1 MTQPPDS
8 VKEQMPVTAPSR
20 SQLRQHLRQLRRDI
34 PLTSKQEWDL
44 QITDTLRQR
53 IHQLA
58 PRLIGVYW
66 PIQQEPDLQHC
77 FRQLHNEGYQLA
89 LPIVV
94 SKSEALKFVAWAPDD
109 AMDQDDYGIPI
120 PQQLEHT
127 VVPELLIIPCVGFNQ
142 QCYRL
147 GYGGGFYDR
156 TLAAL
161 NAVNS
166 IGVAYQLALTE
177 FAPEKFDLPL
187 GEIVT
192 ELGIV
197 AKTSPA

>member
-20 SQLRQHLRQLRRDI
+20 SQLRQHLRQRRRDI

-44 QITDTLRQR
+44 QIADTLRQR

-77 FRQLHNEGYQLA
+77 FRQMHNEGYQLA

-120 PQQLEHT
+120 PQQREQT
-127 VVPELLIIPCVGFNQ
+127 VVPDLLIIPCVGFNQ

-177 FAPEKFDLPL
+177 FAAEKFDLPL

-197 AKTSPA
+197 AKMSPA

>member
-94 SKSEALKFVAWAPDD
+94 SKSKALKFVAWAPDD

-120 PQQLEHT
+120 PQQREQT
-127 VVPELLIIPCVGFNQ
+127 VVPDLLIIPCVGFNQ

-177 FAPEKFDLPL
+177 FAAEKFDLPL

>member
-94 SKSEALKFVAWAPDD
+94 SKSEALKFVAWTPDD

-120 PQQLEHT
+120 PQQREQT

-177 FAPEKFDLPL
+177 FAAEKFDLPL

-197 AKTSPA
+197 AKMSPA

>member
-8 VKEQMPVTAPSR
+8 VKEQMPATAPSR
-20 SQLRQHLRQLRRDI
+20 SQLRQHLRQLRRNI

-44 QITDTLRQR
+44 RIANSLRQR

-58 PRLIGVYW
+58 PTLIGVYW
-66 PIQQEPDLQHC
+66 PIQQEPDLQDC

-94 SKSEALKFVAWAPDD
+94 AKSEPLKFVAWAPDD
-109 AMDQDDYGIPI
+109 TMDQDEFGIPI
-120 PQQLEHT
+120 PQQREHALQ
-127 VVPELLIIPCVGFNQ
+127 PDLLIIPCVGFNL

-156 TLAAL
+156 TLAACPS
-161 NAVNS
+161 VQS
-166 IGVAYQLALTE
+166 IGLAYQLLEAE
-177 FAPEKFDLPL
+177 FTAEKFDLPL
-187 GEIVT
+187 GEIIT
-192 ELGIV
+192 ERGII
-197 AKTSPA
+197 ASKTST

>member
-44 QITDTLRQR
+44 QIADTLRQR

-77 FRQLHNEGYQLA
+77 FRQMHNEGYQLA

-120 PQQLEHT
+120 PQQREQT
-127 VVPELLIIPCVGFNQ
+127 VVPDLLIIPCVGFNQ

-177 FAPEKFDLPL
+177 FATEKFDLPL

>member
-44 QITDTLRQR
+44 QIADTLRQR

-120 PQQLEHT
+120 PQQREQT

-177 FAPEKFDLPL
+177 FAAEKFDLPL

>member
-20 SQLRQHLRQLRRDI
+20 SQLRQHLRQRRRDI

-120 PQQLEHT
+120 PQQREQT
-127 VVPELLIIPCVGFNQ
+127 VVRDLLIIPCVGFNQ

-177 FAPEKFDLPL
+177 FAAEKFDLPL

-197 AKTSPA
+197 AKMSPA